1 MAAVAAG
8 LAATPTPS
16 YWIENTDTD
25 FTTPT
30 PLPTEA
36 DYCVVGGGLTGVS
49 TAYWLNKMGHS
60 CVLVEGR
67 GLAGGASGRNG
78 GVLSGSSE
86 FQQANIEMLRAIM
99 EEHGGAEHFEY
110 RQGGYLRVALEGSEA
125 AREYREARLDPE
137 RQELWTAER
146 CARELGTDKIDGLQ
160 IACGVFGR
168 TSGHFWPA
176 KMVHAIAAGARMTTF
191 CTHTRALSI
200 GSDER
205 PAQEGGDSSGSSGE
219 LREFGSSEPAH
230 TPVLCIPAALR
241 AHCQRPQHAGFIVL
255 RTDRGAIRCKRI
267 AVCTNG
273 WSPQLLPELSQVCC
287 CCCSCGCWYGGGGGG
302 GLVGAHLYD
311 VSMRRSDQRV
321 CTHVCMMHGLSV
333 CWAGAV
339 PGAQRSDHDR
349 ARAHGLELA
358 RLRQHR

>member
-1 MAAVAAG
+1 MPLRSRAQPRMAAVAAG

-219 LREFGSSEPAH
+219 LREFGSSEPAQTH
-230 TPVLCIPAALR
+230 PSCV
-241 AHCQRPQHAGFIVL
+241 
-255 RTDRGAIRCKRI
+255 
-267 AVCTNG
+267 
-273 WSPQLLPELSQVCC
+273 SPQLCALTANGRNMQASSCFGQTVVRSAAKESLSVRTA
-287 CCCSCGCWYGGGGGG
+287 G
-302 GLVGAHLYD
+302 
-311 VSMRRSDQRV
+311 RRSCCQNSHRCV
-321 CTHVCMMHGLSV
+321 VAVVLVVVGMVVVVVAVWLVRIYMMSPCADLISA
-333 CWAGAV
+333 C
-339 PGAQRSDHDR
+339 
-349 ARAHGLELA
+349 ARMYA
-358 RLRQHR
+358 